1 MSKKTDGLWKLVLE
15 DTFED
20 FLRFLNPDVDTVLDL
35 EKGFEFLDTELPQ
48 TYMPEDNKYQSKM
61 VDKLVKVCG
70 KDGKME
76 LVLVHIEVQE
86 QYRSDFSK
94 RMFGYYYRLF
104 DKYDMPITA
113 YAIFLEP
120 NMIERPNS
128 FEQNFMGT
136 SLVYKFNT
144 LKIADRDY
152 DELMANENPFAL
164 AILAAKSAHLVAGI
178 ENKEER
184 DKCLLAYKRRLFRL
198 LMSRNMP
205 GRKIKSLMK
214 FLNSY
219 INFDN
224 RELDAKFEQ
233 EENSL
238 IINNGKNMGIIEGL
252 TQMYTEE
259 AEKLGWE
266 KDKARLAGK
275 LIGGFYLTVEQIADL
290 VELPVSQVKELKY
303 SLDD

>member
-1 MSKKTDGLWKLVLE
+1 
-15 DTFED
+15 
-20 FLRFLNPDVDTVLDL
+20 
-35 EKGFEFLDTELPQ
+35 
-48 TYMPEDNKYQSKM
+48 
-61 VDKLVKVCG
+61 
-70 KDGKME
+70 
-76 LVLVHIEVQE
+76 
-86 QYRSDFSK
+86 
-94 RMFGYYYRLF
+94 
-104 DKYDMPITA
+104 MPITA

-120 NMIERPNS
+120 NMIERANS
-128 FEQNFMGT
+128 FEQDFMGT

-144 LKIADRDY
+144 LKIADHDY

-178 ENKEER
+178 KNKEER

-205 GRKIKSLMK
+205 RRKIESLTK

-219 INFDN
+219 VNFENED
-224 RELDAKFEQ
+224 LKASFEQ
-233 EENSL
+233 EVKL
-238 IINNGKNMGIIEGL
+238 LTINDSEGMGIIEGL

-266 KDKARLAGK
+266 KDKAKLAGK
-275 LIGGFYLTVEQIADL
+275 LIGRFWLTVEEIADL

>member
-1 MSKKTDGLWKLVLE
+1 MSKKIDGLWKSILE

-20 FLRFLNPDVDTVLDL
+20 FLRFLNPVVDSVLDL

-48 TYMPEDNKYQSKM
+48 TYMPEDDKYQPKM
-61 VDKLVKVCG
+61 VDKLVKVCS
-70 KDGKME
+70 KDGKKE
-76 LVLVHIEVQE
+76 LVLVHIEVQG
-86 QYRSDFSK
+86 QYRNDFSK

-120 NMIERPNS
+120 NMIERSNC
-128 FEQNFMGT
+128 FEQDFMGT

-144 LKIADRDY
+144 LKIADHGY
-152 DELMANENPFAL
+152 DELIANENPFAL
-164 AILAAKSAHLVAGI
+164 AILAAKAAHLVAGI
-178 ENKEER
+178 KNKEER

-205 GRKIKSLMK
+205 RRKIKSLTK

-219 INFDN
+219 VNFENED
-224 RELDAKFEQ
+224 LTIKFAQ
-233 EENSL
+233 EVKL
-238 IINNGKNMGIIEGL
+238 LTLKNKEDMGIIEGL
-252 TQMYTEE
+252 TQMYIEE
-259 AEKLGWE
+259 ADKLGL
-266 KDKARLAGK
+266 DKVKGVLASK
-275 LIGGFYLTVEQIADL
+275 LIAGYWFSPEEISYFT
-290 VELPVSQVKELKY
+290 ELSIPQVRELMF